1 MCVILIHN
9 VILGVVCN
17 EVRFMLNEERIKH
30 MTKLAIYE
38 SQGGNKD
45 LKAGLQYKKRY
56 VAVNTFWSA
65 LWMTMAYIAM
75 VMLVIVT
82 LLSDVWKTL
91 VSRQILSLIMSFLGI
106 YIILL
111 IAYIRR
117 ARLIYAKEHAQ
128 AYHRMKNFKEDLEQ
142 LEKMYEKED
151 GNE

>member
-56 VAVNTFWSA
+56 VAVNTFWAA

-75 VMLVIVT
+75 VIFGNLYYFINSVHSARETYLRQRACSGISSHEKFQRRFGT
-82 LLSDVWKTL
+82 IRKDVREGGW
-91 VSRQILSLIMSFLGI
+91 Q
-106 YIILL
+106 
-111 IAYIRR
+111 
-117 ARLIYAKEHAQ
+117 
-128 AYHRMKNFKEDLEQ
+128 
-142 LEKMYEKED
+142 
-151 GNE
+151 